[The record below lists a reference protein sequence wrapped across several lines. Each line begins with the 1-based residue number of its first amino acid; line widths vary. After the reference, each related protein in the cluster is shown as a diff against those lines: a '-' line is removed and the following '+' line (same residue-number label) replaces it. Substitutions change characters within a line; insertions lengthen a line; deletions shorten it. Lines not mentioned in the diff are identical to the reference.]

1 MTVGL
6 WRDLWGA
13 ARSLDFSAA
22 GDGASPVSTHAV
34 VRCGQRPYNLSVM
47 SSTASLPEIPHSN
60 SNGHR
65 RNPALRV
72 LYYTVCLLL
81 VALIAGVWWLYW
93 IARLPLPQLDGSV
106 SVSGISSKVRVM
118 RDEQGVPTIQAA
130 TLEDLFF
137 AQGYVTAQ
145 DRLWQ
150 MDMLRRAAAGELS
163 EIIGEDTVK
172 MDREQRI
179 LGLRIAAEA
188 AEKNISARD
197 RGFLDAYA
205 RGVNAFLESHRDRL
219 SLEFRLMKYTPRPW
233 TVTDSLLV
241 GARMVQDLTHYSNP
255 PALTRE
261 KILAKLGPELTAD
274 LYVNSSWRD
283 RPPTEVRRME
293 DEPAVHSSDTDED
306 EDDDEEVDPE
316 GGNGRLISGLASGSD
331 FVNTLQLA
339 GHVPQGLK
347 PAFFQALNG
356 TAEAV
361 PLQNN
366 WVVPPGLGSAVSL
379 FPALKRWAKLVRPYG
394 TGYSFDTEYSSGAG
408 YADDSFR
415 PGSNNW
421 VVSGQHTVSGKPL
434 LSNDMHLDHQMPNLW
449 FEAHLKTDSGNFDVA
464 GVTLPGVPFV
474 IVGHNQR
481 IGWGFTNVG
490 ATVEDDYIEEFNA
503 QGQYKTPAGWVDAQ
517 HRQETIHVKGKP
529 DVTLDVVTTRHGP
542 IITELIPG
550 ETRKIALRWTLQD
563 GMGLMF
569 FDVNSAENW
578 EEFRKAFS
586 TFDAPG
592 QNVMYGDVD
601 GHIGY
606 QATGRVP
613 IRAAGDGSLPVSGS
627 DDAHEWKGWIPFD
640 EMPHVYDPPE
650 GILAT
655 ANGRITPDGYKYSI
669 STEWEA
675 PWRTDRIYRVLES
688 GKKFA
693 PADMLALQMDVSS
706 TYDRVCADKFVY
718 AIDHAASASDRAKQA
733 AEILRDW
740 DGRMSADSAAPMI
753 ETKARQE
760 LARLLLEP
768 KLGAAADISASR
780 PASGALSW
788 KSYHWAMSS
797 VWLENVL
804 TKQPARW
811 LPPGYSDYGSL
822 LTAAVENAVK
832 QTRVASGDPSKAP
845 SDLSQWKW
853 GKNYPVEIDHPVL
866 SQLPLIGRFT
876 GPGLHPLSGS
886 NYTVKAMGRGFG
898 PSERLTWNFANFDE
912 STLNVVTGESGIFL
926 SPYYM
931 DQWAAWY
938 GGATF
943 AFPFSQAAVEQHRAH
958 EMMLEPG
965 RQEGSR

>member
-1 MTVGL
+1 
-6 WRDLWGA
+6 
-13 ARSLDFSAA
+13 
-22 GDGASPVSTHAV
+22 
-34 VRCGQRPYNLSVM
+34 M
-47 SSTASLPEIPHSN
+47 SSTAPLPEISRSRSN
-60 SNGHR
+60 AR
-65 RNPALRV
+65 RRHPALRI
-72 LYYTVCLLL
+72 LYYAVCLLL
-81 VALIAGVWWLYW
+81 VALIVGVWWLYW
-93 IARLPLPQLDGSV
+93 IARSPLPQLDGSV
-106 SVSGISSKVRVM
+106 AVPGISAKVRVV
-118 RDEQGVPTIQAA
+118 RDAHGVPTIEAA

-150 MDMLRRAAAGELS
+150 MDMMRRAAAGELS
-163 EIIGEDTVK
+163 EVIGEDTVK

-197 RGFLDAYA
+197 RAFFDAYT

-219 SLEFRLMKYTPRPW
+219 SLEFRLLKYTPRPW
-233 TVTDSLLV
+233 TVIDSLLV
-241 GARMVQDLTHYSNP
+241 GARMVQDLNHYSNP

-283 RPPTEVRRME
+283 RPPTETRRIE
-293 DEPAVHSSDTDED
+293 GEPAANSSDEED
-306 EDDDEEVDPE
+306 DDDEEVDPE
-316 GGNGRLISGLASGSD
+316 GGNSRLTSALDFGR
-331 FVNTLQLA
+331 
-339 GHVPQGLK
+339 VPQGLK
-347 PAFFQALNG
+347 PAFFPGLNG

-361 PLQNN
+361 PY
-366 WVVPPGLGSAVSL
+366 PKPIPEEA
-379 FPALKRWAKLVRPYG
+379 
-394 TGYSFDTEYSSGAG
+394 
-408 YADDSFR
+408 DSFR

-449 FEAHLKTDSGNFDVA
+449 FEAHMKTTSGDFDVA
-464 GVTLPGVPFV
+464 GVTLPGIPFV

-490 ATVEDDYIEEFNA
+490 PTVEDDFIEEFNA
-503 QGQYKTPAGWVDAQ
+503 QGQYKTPKGWVDAQ

-529 DVTLDVVTTRHGP
+529 DVVMDVVTTRHGP
-542 IITELIPG
+542 IITELLPG
-550 ETRKIALRWTLQD
+550 ETRKIALRWTLLLQN

-569 FDVNSAENW
+569 FDVDSAQNW
-578 EEFRKAFS
+578 DEFRKAFS
-586 TFDAPG
+586 TFGAPG

-655 ANGRITPDGYKYSI
+655 ANGRITPNGYKYSI

-706 TYDRVCADKFVY
+706 TYDRFCADKFVY
-718 AIDHAASASDRAKQA
+718 AIDHAANTSDRAKRA
-733 AEILRDW
+733 ADILRDW
-740 DGRMSADSAAPMI
+740 DGRMSADSAAPTI

-768 KLGAAADISASR
+768 KLGAPADGPNR
-780 PASGALSW
+780 GQLSW

-804 TKQPARW
+804 SRQPARW

-822 LTAAVENAVK
+822 LTAAVENVVK
-832 QTRVASGDPSKAP
+832 QAALAADHPAKVDSLAP
-845 SDLSQWKW
+845 SDLNQWTW
-853 GKNYPVEIDHPVL
+853 GKNYPVEIDHLVL
-866 SQLPLIGRFT
+866 SQLPAIGRFT

-886 NYTVKAMGRGFG
+886 GFTVKAVGRGFG
-898 PSERLTWNFANFDE
+898 PSERLTWDFANFDD
-912 STLNVVTGESGIFL
+912 STLNLVTGESGIFL
-926 SPYYM
+926 SRYYL
-931 DQWAAWY
+931 DQWKEWY

-943 AFPFSQAAVEQHRAH
+943 AFPFSRAAVERHRAH
-958 EMMLEPG
+958 EMTLEPK
-965 RQEGSR
+965 

>member
-1 MTVGL
+1 MSV
-6 WRDLWGA
+6 A
-13 ARSLDFSAA
+13 P
-22 GDGASPVSTHAV
+22 PV
-34 VRCGQRPYNLSVM
+34 
-47 SSTASLPEIPHSN
+47 PEI
-60 SNGHR
+60 HR
-65 RNPALRV
+65 RNPALRY
-72 LYYTVCLLL
+72 LYYAVCVLL
-81 VALIAGVWWLYW
+81 VALIAAIWWLYS
-93 IARLPLPQLDGSV
+93 IARSPLPQLDGSI
-106 SVSGISSKVRVM
+106 SVPGISSKVRVV
-118 RDEQGVPTIQAA
+118 RDERGVPTIEAA

-150 MDMLRRAAAGELS
+150 MDMMRRAAAGDLS
-163 EIIGEDTVK
+163 EVIGEDTVR

-197 RGFLDAYA
+197 RAYFDAYA
-205 RGVNAFLESHRDRL
+205 RGVNAFLDSHRDRL
-219 SLEFRLMKYTPRPW
+219 SLEFRLLKYTPRPW

-241 GARMVQDLTHYSNP
+241 GARMVQDLNHYSYER
-255 PALTRE
+255 ALTRE
-261 KILAKLGPELTAD
+261 KVLAKVGPELTAD

-283 RPPTEVRRME
+283 RTPGDVRRI
-293 DEPAVHSSDTDED
+293 DQEPAANSGDED
-306 EDDDEEVDPE
+306 DDDDEEVDPE
-316 GGNGRLISGLASGSD
+316 GGTGRLISAVASDLRSSDLSSTRVSEVLVESRASSPVALLVGLE
-331 FVNTLQLA
+331 
-339 GHVPQGLK
+339 
-347 PAFFQALNG
+347 
-356 TAEAV
+356 EAD
-361 PLQNN
+361 L
-366 WVVPPGLGSAVSL
+366 
-379 FPALKRWAKLVRPYG
+379 
-394 TGYSFDTEYSSGAG
+394 
-408 YADDSFR
+408 FR

-449 FEAHLKTDSGNFDVA
+449 FEAHLKMTTGSFDVA
-464 GVTLPGVPFV
+464 GVALPGIPFV

-490 ATVEDDYIEEFNA
+490 PTVEDDYIEEFNA
-503 QGQYKTPAGWVDAQ
+503 QGQYKTPAGWRDAQ

-529 DVTLDVVTTRHGP
+529 DVTFDVVTTRHGP
-542 IITELIPG
+542 IINDLLATELIPG
-550 ETRKIALRWTLQD
+550 GTRKIALRWTLQD
-563 GMGLMF
+563 GEGLVF
-569 FDVNSAENW
+569 FDVDSAQNW
-578 EEFRKAFS
+578 DEFRKAFS
-586 TFDAPG
+586 TFGAPG

-640 EMPHVYDPPE
+640 QMPHVYDPPG

-655 ANGRITPDGYKYSI
+655 ANGRITPEGYKYSI
-669 STEWEA
+669 STDWDA

-706 TYDRVCADKFVY
+706 TYDRFCADKFVY
-718 AIDHAASASDRAKQA
+718 AVDHAASASDRAKRA
-733 AEILRDW
+733 VEILRDW
-740 DGRMSADSAAPMI
+740 DGRMSADSAAPTI

-768 KLGAAADISASR
+768 KLGAASHGPNR
-780 PASGALSW
+780 GVLSW
-788 KSYHWAMSS
+788 KSYRWGMSS

-811 LPPGYSDYGSL
+811 LPPGYSDYGTL
-822 LTAAVENAVK
+822 LTAAVENVVK
-832 QTRVASGDPSKAP
+832 QTRLVVDDPSNVVSLAP

-853 GKNYPVEIDHPVL
+853 GKNYPVEIDHLVL
-866 SQLPLIGRFT
+866 SQLPVIGRFT

-886 NYTVKAMGRGFG
+886 NYTVKAVGRGFG

-926 SPYYM
+926 SPHYM

-938 GGATF
+938 GGSTF
-943 AFPFSQAAVEQHRAH
+943 AFPFSPAAVEQHRAH
-958 EMMLEPG
+958 EMTLEP
-965 RQEGSR
+965 R

>member
-1 MTVGL
+1 MILGEHGL
-6 WRDLWGA
+6 RQPEPAGRL
-13 ARSLDFSAA
+13 SAA
-22 GDGASPVSTHAV
+22 E
-34 VRCGQRPYNLSVM
+34 SVPTIVGM
-47 SSTASLPEIPHSN
+47 SVAASLPEVR
-60 SNGHR
+60 R

-72 LYYTVCLLL
+72 LYYAICLLL
-81 VALIAGVWWLYW
+81 VALIVALCWLYS
-93 IARLPLPQLDGSV
+93 IAHSALPQLDGSV
-106 SVSGISSKVRVM
+106 SVPGISAKVRVV
-118 RDEQGVPTIQAA
+118 RDGQGVPTIEAS

-150 MDMLRRAAAGELS
+150 MDILRRAAAGELS
-163 EIIGEDTVK
+163 EVIGEATVK

-197 RGFLDAYA
+197 RAYFDAYA

-219 SLEFRLMKYTPRPW
+219 ALEFRLLKYTPQPW

-241 GARMVQDLTHYSNP
+241 GARMVQDLNHYKNP
-255 PALTRE
+255 PTLTRE

-283 RPPTEVRRME
+283 RPPGDVRRIE
-293 DEPAVHSSDTDED
+293 DAPGVNGSDED

-316 GGNGRLISGLASGSD
+316 GGNSRLIS
-331 FVNTLQLA
+331 
-339 GHVPQGLK
+339 
-347 PAFFQALNG
+347 ALNG
-356 TAEAV
+356 TAEATGKIDFRPAAPKGVSDFKDLTVSLKRYPDTEPALSARYEVV
-361 PLQNN
+361 PYPKPIYETRSRRRVAHGLNSVSEN
-366 WVVPPGLGSAVSL
+366 SVVPPGLKSLVPL
-379 FPALKRWAKLVRPYG
+379 FPALKRWAMLGRPSG
-394 TGYSFDTEYSSGAG
+394 AGYSAWTEYSSGIG
-408 YADDSFR
+408 YSDDSFR
-415 PGSNNW
+415 AGSNNW

-449 FEAHLKTDSGNFDVA
+449 FAAHLKTNTGNFDVA

-474 IVGHNQR
+474 IVGHNRR

-490 ATVEDDYIEEFNA
+490 PTVEDDFIEDFNA
-503 QGQYKTPAGWVDAQ
+503 QGQYKTPAGWKDPQ
-517 HRQETIHVKGKP
+517 HRRETIHVKGKP

-542 IITELIPG
+542 IISELLPG

-563 GMGLMF
+563 GVEQVF
-569 FDVNSAENW
+569 FDVNSAQNW
-578 EEFRKAFS
+578 DEFRKAFS
-586 TFDAPG
+586 TFGAPG
-592 QNVMYGDVD
+592 QNVMYADVD

-627 DDAHEWKGWIPFD
+627 DDAHEWKGFIPFD
-640 EMPHVYDPPE
+640 EMPNVYDPPS
-650 GILAT
+650 GILAS
-655 ANGRITPDGYKYSI
+655 ANGRIAPDGYKYSI
-669 STEWEA
+669 STEWDA

-706 TYDRVCADKFVY
+706 TYDRFCADKFVY
-718 AIDHAASASDRAKQA
+718 AVDHAASASDRAKRA
-733 AEILRDW
+733 ADILRDW
-740 DGRMSADSAAPMI
+740 DGRMSADSAAPTI

-768 KLGAAADISASR
+768 KLGAAAAGPNR
-780 PASGALSW
+780 GALSW
-788 KSYHWAMSS
+788 KSYRWAMSS

-832 QTRVASGDPSKAP
+832 RTGFVADNPSRVDSRAP

-853 GKNYPVEIDHPVL
+853 GENYPVEIEHPVL
-866 SQLPLIGRFT
+866 SQLPLVGRFT

-886 NYTVKAMGRGFG
+886 TFTVRAGGRGFG
-898 PSERLTWNFANFDE
+898 PSERLTWNFANLDE
-912 STLNVVTGESGIFL
+912 STLNLVTGESGIFL

-931 DQWAAWY
+931 DQWATWY
-938 GGATF
+938 GGSTF
-943 AFPFSQAAVEQHRAH
+943 ASPFSPAAVEQHRAH
-958 EMMLEPG
+958 EMTLEP
-965 RQEGSR
+965 R

>member
-1 MTVGL
+1 
-6 WRDLWGA
+6 
-13 ARSLDFSAA
+13 
-22 GDGASPVSTHAV
+22 
-34 VRCGQRPYNLSVM
+34 M
-47 SSTASLPEIPHSN
+47 SSTDSLTVSPPEIRRPH
-60 SNGHR
+60 
-65 RNPALRV
+65 PALRI
-72 LYYTVCLLL
+72 LYHAVCVLL

-93 IARLPLPQLDGSV
+93 IAHSAVPQLDGSV
-106 SVSGISSKVRVM
+106 SVSGISSKVRVI
-118 RDEQGVPTIQAA
+118 RDEHGVPTIEAA
-130 TLEDLFF
+130 TLDDLFF

-150 MDMLRRAAAGELS
+150 MEMMRRAAAGELS
-163 EIIGEDTVK
+163 EVIGESTVK

-188 AEKNISARD
+188 AEKSMSLSVRD
-197 RGFLDAYA
+197 RVYFDAYA

-219 SLEFRLMKYTPRPW
+219 SLEFRLLKYTPRPW

-241 GARMVQDLTHYSNP
+241 GALLVEYLNHYP
-255 PALTRE
+255 YARALERE

-293 DEPAVHSSDTDED
+293 GEPAANGSDSNED
-306 EDDDEEVDPE
+306 DDDDEEVDPE
-316 GGNGRLISGLASGSD
+316 GGNSRLISALAPGD
-331 FVNTLQLA
+331 GFVDDLQLA
-339 GHVPQGLK
+339 SRIPKKLK
-347 PAFFQALNG
+347 SVRANS
-356 TAEAV
+356 
-361 PLQNN
+361 
-366 WVVPPGLGSAVSL
+366 VVPPGLESFVPL
-379 FPALKRWAKLVRPYG
+379 FPALKRWARLGRPSG
-394 TGYSFDTEYSSGAG
+394 AEFSSGTEYSSGAG
-408 YADDSFR
+408 FSSGAEYSSGAGYPAEPFR

-449 FEAHLKTDSGNFDVA
+449 FEAHLKTTAATTTAAATTTTTGKPGNFDVA

-490 ATVEDDYIEEFNA
+490 PTVEDDFIEEFNA

-542 IITELIPG
+542 IINDLLPTELLPG

-563 GMGLMF
+563 GMGLIF
-569 FDVNSAENW
+569 FDADSAENW
-578 EEFRKAFS
+578 EQFRKAFS
-586 TFDAPG
+586 SFGAPG

-640 EMPHVYDPPE
+640 EMPHVYDPPS

-655 ANGRITPDGYKYSI
+655 ANGRITPEGYKYSI
-669 STEWEA
+669 STEWDA

-706 TYDRVCADKFVY
+706 TYDRFCADKFVY
-718 AIDHAASASDRAKQA
+718 AVDHAASASDRAKRA

-740 DGRMSADSAAPMI
+740 DGRMSADSAAPTI

-768 KLGAAADISASR
+768 KLGAAADIS
-780 PASGALSW
+780 
-788 KSYHWAMSS
+788 
-797 VWLENVL
+797 
-804 TKQPARW
+804 
-811 LPPGYSDYGSL
+811 
-822 LTAAVENAVK
+822 
-832 QTRVASGDPSKAP
+832 
-845 SDLSQWKW
+845 
-853 GKNYPVEIDHPVL
+853 
-866 SQLPLIGRFT
+866 
-876 GPGLHPLSGS
+876 GLKPE
-886 NYTVKAMGRGFG
+886 VRRGFG
-898 PSERLTWNFANFDE
+898 RAELEELSLGY
-912 STLNVVTGESGIFL
+912 VVGLAGECA
-926 SPYYM
+926 Y
-931 DQWAAWY
+931 
-938 GGATF
+938 
-943 AFPFSQAAVEQHRAH
+943 QAAGALAAAGILR
-958 EMMLEPG
+958 LREPADG
-965 RQEGSR
+965 CA

>member
-1 MTVGL
+1 MSV
-6 WRDLWGA
+6 A
-13 ARSLDFSAA
+13 A
-22 GDGASPVSTHAV
+22 P
-34 VRCGQRPYNLSVM
+34 
-47 SSTASLPEIPHSN
+47 LPEIR
-60 SNGHR
+60 R
-65 RNPALRV
+65 RNPALRI
-72 LYYTVCLLL
+72 LYYAAGVLLI
-81 VALIAGVWWLYW
+81 ALIAAVCWLYS
-93 IARLPLPQLDGSV
+93 IARSPLPQLDGSIAV
-106 SVSGISSKVRVM
+106 PGISSKVRVV
-118 RDEQGVPTIQAA
+118 RDERGVPTIEAA

-150 MDMLRRAAAGELS
+150 MDIMRRAAAGELS
-163 EIIGEDTVK
+163 EVIGEDTVK

-197 RGFLDAYA
+197 RAYFDAYA
-205 RGVNAFLESHRDRL
+205 RGVNAFLDSHRDRL
-219 SLEFRLMKYTPRPW
+219 SLEFRLLKYTPRPW

-241 GARMVQDLTHYSNP
+241 GARMVQDLNHYSYER
-255 PALTRE
+255 ALTRE
-261 KILAKLGPELTAD
+261 KILAKLGSQLTAD

-283 RPPTEVRRME
+283 RTPTDVRRI
-293 DEPAVHSSDTDED
+293 DQEPAANSGDED
-306 EDDDEEVDPE
+306 DDDDEEVDPE
-316 GGNGRLISGLASGSD
+316 GGNDRLISAVGSD
-331 FVNTLQLA
+331 L
-339 GHVPQGLK
+339 
-347 PAFFQALNG
+347 
-356 TAEAV
+356 
-361 PLQNN
+361 
-366 WVVPPGLGSAVSL
+366 
-379 FPALKRWAKLVRPYG
+379 R
-394 TGYSFDTEYSSGAG
+394 SSVELEET
-408 YADDSFR
+408 DLFR

-449 FEAHLKTDSGNFDVA
+449 FEAHLKMSTGNFDVA
-464 GVTLPGVPFV
+464 GVTLPGIPFV

-490 ATVEDDYIEEFNA
+490 PTVEDDYIEEFNA
-503 QGQYKTPAGWVDAQ
+503 QGQYKTPAGWRDAQ

-529 DVTLDVVTTRHGP
+529 DVAFDVVTTRHGP
-542 IITELIPG
+542 IITELFPG

-563 GMGLMF
+563 GEGLVF
-569 FDVNSAENW
+569 FDVDSAQNW
-578 EEFRKAFS
+578 DEFRKAFS
-586 TFDAPG
+586 AFGAPG

-606 QATGRVP
+606 QATGHVP

-640 EMPHVYDPPE
+640 QMPHVYDPPG

-655 ANGRITPDGYKYSI
+655 ANGRIAPDGYKYSI
-669 STEWEA
+669 STDWDA

-706 TYDRVCADKFVY
+706 TYDRFCADKFVY
-718 AIDHAASASDRAKQA
+718 AVDHAANASDRAKRA
-733 AEILRDW
+733 ADILRDW
-740 DGRMSADSAAPMI
+740 DGRMSADSAAPTI
-753 ETKARQE
+753 ETKARGE

-768 KLGAAADISASR
+768 KLGAASYGPNR
-780 PASGALSW
+780 GVLSW
-788 KSYHWAMSS
+788 KSYHWGMSS

-832 QTRVASGDPSKAP
+832 HTRSVVDDPSRDNSLSP
-845 SDLSQWKW
+845 SDLNQWKW
-853 GKNYPVEIDHPVL
+853 GKNYPVEIDHLVL

-876 GPGLHPLSGS
+876 GPGSHPLSGS
-886 NYTVKAMGRGFG
+886 NYTVKAVARDFG
-898 PSERLTWNFANFDE
+898 ASERLTWNFANFDE

-926 SPYYM
+926 SPHYM

-938 GGATF
+938 GGSTF

-958 EMMLEPG
+958 EMTLEP
-965 RQEGSR
+965 R